1 MHCHPEPESK
11 CEKLL
16 TRFSYEFLNPFNAH
30 FHCLHVRAV
39 GETDPV
45 AVRFRGRTSAVG
57 SHIKEVTRYGHNL
70 FLQAGME
77 EGVRIV

>member
-1 MHCHPEPESK
+1 MHCHSETESK
-11 CEKLL
+11 SEKRL
-16 TRFSYEFLNPFNAH
+16 THFLDELLNPFNAH
-30 FHCLHVRAV
+30 FHRLHVRAV

-45 AVRFRGRTSAVG
+45 AVRFRGWTSAVG

-70 FLQAGME
+70 FLLAVIE